1 MLIKRSAR
9 NAFLNYELRRYL
21 MPRPPRPPEAL
32 LEICNRWS
40 EAIEGITGDAARI
53 EFFQNELPGFLRNQA
68 LFEKLL
74 KNINAGS
81 PYPDLRQ
88 ARMIDDEIL
97 LYLNPRRLFS
107 LRMFLYGPG
116 DYTPIHD
123 HSSWGVSGAAVGEL
137 GVIRYI
143 REDDGKVEGYAQ
155 LRQAAHVYLQPAE
168 IELTRPLNE
177 GIHQT
182 GNPVDDTTIMISV
195 YGSPVRR
202 LYINRF
208 DNKTSKVEK
217 LYPPRIKKKMLAA
230 QALEHFSNSES
241 EVR

>member
-1 MLIKRSAR
+1 
-9 NAFLNYELRRYL
+9 
-21 MPRPPRPPEAL
+21 MPKPSKPPKEL
-32 LEICNRWS
+32 LEICQRWS
-40 EAIEGITGDAARI
+40 ERVEGISGDAARI

-74 KNINAGS
+74 HNIKAGN

-88 ARMIDDEIL
+88 AQMIDDEIL
-97 LYLNPRRLFS
+97 LYLNPKRLFS

-123 HSSWGVSGAAVGEL
+123 HNSWGLSGSAVGEL
-137 GVIRYI
+137 GVIRYG
-143 REDDGKVEGYAQ
+143 REDDGSVEGFAQ
-155 LRQAAHVYLQPAE
+155 LLQAAPVYLQPGE

-182 GNPVDDTTIMISV
+182 GNPVDGITIMISL
-195 YGSPVRR
+195 YGSPIRR

-208 DNKTSKVEK
+208 DDKVNKVEK
-217 LYPPRIKKKMLAA
+217 LYPPRIKKKMLAV
-230 QALEHFSNSES
+230 QALKNFKTVQSSGFKGS
-241 EVR
+241 

>member
-1 MLIKRSAR
+1 
-9 NAFLNYELRRYL
+9 
-21 MPRPPRPPEAL
+21 MPRPPKPPAEL

-40 EAIEGITGDAARI
+40 QSIESISGDVARM
-53 EFFQNELPGFLRNQA
+53 EFFQSELPGFLRNQA
-68 LFEKLL
+68 VFEKLL
-74 KNINAGS
+74 KNIKDGS

-88 ARMIDDEIL
+88 AQMIDDEIL

-123 HSSWGVSGAAVGEL
+123 HNSWGVSGAAVGEL
-137 GVIRYI
+137 GVIRYV
-143 REDDGKVEGYAQ
+143 RQDDGTVEGFSQ
-155 LRQAAHVYLQPAE
+155 LLQADPVYLQPGE
-168 IELTRPLNE
+168 IELTRPLND

-182 GNPVDDTTIMISV
+182 GNPGQGTTIMISI

-208 DNKTSKVEK
+208 DHEHNKVDR
-217 LYPPRIKKKMLAA
+217 LYPPRIKKKMLAS
-230 QALEHFSNSES
+230 QALKHFNT
-241 EVR
+241 